1 METEPE
7 VQRVGV
13 DNTGQPL
20 LDTDRVPL
28 VEVADM
34 GQLLTG
40 TNRAPVLELVPESA
54 AGTDTVL
61 E

>member
-1 METEPE
+1 M
-7 VQRVGV
+7 GV

-34 GQLLTG
+34 GQLQTD
-40 TNRAPVLELVPESA
+40 THRVPESA
-54 AGTDTVL
+54 AGTDTVPEWSPHKGAVPL
-61 E
+61 